1 MTVGQSN
8 NHVKENKMDSTRSVR
23 QGQIEVGII
32 QHDGHEFAALGATVV
47 RKDITAYL
55 KFKRNHFW
63 LTTWAGGT
71 MLDCRSEVVER
82 YWHGGMAM
90 MFRLSRGRYI
100 VGYVIDGDGDGLLF
114 RGELIDGCSEDEA
127 RRHCKMVAEN
137 WMEVDAEDE
146 EAELTTV

>member
-90 MFRLSRGRYI
+90 MFRLPRGHYI